1 MQKISLE
8 WWRKHETMFPI
19 VGFLER
25 RIVGSQIE
33 MERIFSLARINT
45 ILKKLLLTIK

>member
-8 WWRKHETMFPI
+8 WWRKHEITFPI
-19 VGFLER
+19 VGILER

-33 MERIFSLARINT
+33 TKESF
-45 ILKKLLLTIK
+45 LLLEFSRT